1 MCKGTQRNKVDC
13 LRLTDLLNWAI
24 YSWEDVGI
32 FITLCF
38 NPMHFGK
45 LLGHFHEGPETVQ
58 ESSSRAKLLMLQVT
72 TMELKCATTT
82 CCQTRVG
89 NAILGIL
96 PS

>member
-1 MCKGTQRNKVDC
+1 MCG

-32 FITLCF
+32 FIKLCF

-45 LLGHFHEGPETVQ
+45 LLGQFHRYSGNC
-58 ESSSRAKLLMLQVT
+58 AKLPAMLQVT

-82 CCQTRVG
+82 CCRTRVG